1 MDTKEPQI
9 VEPFINGPQIQ
20 EPQIQEPIILDP
32 PIVLPPPISEGAPF
46 VVDPFVVDMPA
57 CVEVRDFETGGSG
70 HFDTDPDGNYVIC
83 SYSQPVFI
91 APDYNPDL
99 KVVAPIAPK
108 IAPNEAQQKQNK
120 RIL

>member
-46 VVDPFVVDMPA
+46 VVDPFGLNQPSKA
-57 CVEVRDFETGGSG
+57 QNS
-70 HFDTDPDGNYVIC
+70 DPFGLNLPEMLYTNKTPTLGIRFKTVIR
-83 SYSQPVFI
+83 S
-91 APDYNPDL
+91 A
-99 KVVAPIAPK
+99 
-108 IAPNEAQQKQNK
+108 
-120 RIL
+120 